1 MSVHEGVSG
10 AEGMPLDDILAALQ
24 ADPGRLVVRNE
35 FAVVAVS
42 VRGSGPGRT
51 WLRVED
57 LRTRQAV
64 ELDALE
70 LESLAWARHRD
81 LAPLLDPGR
90 TRWASGTADDE
101 ES

>member
-10 AEGMPLDDILAALQ
+10 AEGMSLDDILAAMEP
-24 ADPGRLVVRNE
+24 DPARLVVRNE
-35 FAVVAVS
+35 FAAVAVS
-42 VRGSGPGRT
+42 VRGSGPGCT
-51 WLRVED
+51 GLRVED
-57 LRTRQAV
+57 LRTRQVV

-90 TRWASGTADDE
+90 TRWANGTTVDE